1 MSDAREQ
8 MAAAGREAA
17 AFEPAYRAMLDR
29 AAQRPVPMS
38 RRLDGAP
45 VSSLSTPAR
54 SSS

>member
-45 VSSLSTPAR
+45 VSSPSTPAR
-54 SSS
+54 SSP